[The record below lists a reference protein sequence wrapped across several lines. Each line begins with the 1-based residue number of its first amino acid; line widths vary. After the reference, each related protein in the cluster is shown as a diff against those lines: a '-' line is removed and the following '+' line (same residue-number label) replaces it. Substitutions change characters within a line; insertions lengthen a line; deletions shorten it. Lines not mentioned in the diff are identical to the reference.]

1 MLLTVKMLFRS
12 VLEGKRQV
20 LWQLAIFSCFINIM
34 ALAPSIYMLQVY
46 DRALQS
52 RNEITLLMLT
62 IIIFGI
68 LGFTAFLEYIR
79 SMVAIHVSKKI
90 DNELGNRVF
99 TAEFDAQLEK
109 YEGNAGQTLN
119 DVTILRQFFTGN
131 GLFAFFDAPWFPVYI
146 SVIFLFNPW
155 LGLLSLAGAV
165 VLIALAVLNE
175 KLSHTPLK
183 EAAHMS
189 RIASQLARTQLRQAS
204 VVAAMG
210 MSPALKQR
218 WEIAQGKFI
227 AWQQQASGY
236 NTMVSSTTRFI
247 RLSLQSM
254 VLGLGAWLAIR
265 GELTPGMMI
274 AGSILLARALSP
286 IEQIIGAWRQWKNVQ
301 DALERIDKLLI
312 EHPPRQPGLLLPA
325 PQGKLQVEN
334 IVGTAPNDGGRRLI
348 DNVSFSLEA
357 GETLG
362 IVGSSGSGKSTIA
375 RMLLGIWPLA
385 QGIIR
390 LDNADIHQW
399 ARDELGP
406 WIGWLPQ
413 ESSLFAGTIAENIA
427 RFQQPDSEKI
437 IEAARRAGVHE
448 LILHLPSGYDTIVG
462 DEGVGLSGGQKQRV
476 ALARALYGSPSL
488 VVLDEPDAA
497 LDDAGLAALMQTL
510 TKLKQEKI
518 TVILITHRKNMLPIT
533 DKLLVLSCGKVAKF
547 GPTRQL
553 LAASQAG
560 AKKYDSPSR
569 PTEKEMVPHSAA
581 GPKMTHSQSWSA
593 ITKSAAASKT
603 EPTQPHSNQDK

>member
-1 MLLTVKMLFRS
+1 MLLTLQMLFRS
-12 VLEGKRQV
+12 VLEGKARM
-20 LWQLAIFSCFINIM
+20 LWQLAIFSAFINVM

-62 IIIFGI
+62 LIIFGI
-68 LGFTAFLEYIR
+68 LGITAFLEYIR

-90 DNELGNRVF
+90 DNELGDKVF

-109 YEGNAGQTLN
+109 CWGNAGQTLN

-146 SVIFLFNPW
+146 GVIFLFNPW

-175 KLSHTPLK
+175 KLSHAPLK

-189 RIASQLARTQLRQAS
+189 RIASQLARAQLRQAS
-204 VVAAMG
+204 VIGAMG
-210 MSPALKQR
+210 MSPALRQR
-218 WEIAQGKFI
+218 WEVAQEKFI
-227 AWQQQASGY
+227 ACQQQASGY
-236 NTMVSSTTRFI
+236 NTMVASITRFI

-312 EHPPRQPGLLLPA
+312 ENPPRQQGLLLPP

-334 IVGTAPNDGGRRLI
+334 IAATAPNDDGRRLI

-362 IVGSSGSGKSTIA
+362 IVGSSGSGKSTMV
-375 RMLLGIWPLA
+375 RMLLGIWPLT

-390 LDNADIHQW
+390 LDDADIHHW
-399 ARDELGP
+399 AKDELGP

-413 ESSLFAGTIAENIA
+413 EPSLFAGTIAENIS
-427 RFQQPDSEKI
+427 RFQRPDSEKV
-437 IEAARRAGVHE
+437 IEAARRASVHE
-448 LILHLPSGYDTIVG
+448 LILHLPSGYDTLIG
-462 DEGVGLSGGQKQRV
+462 DEGVGLSGGQKQRI
-476 ALARALYGSPSL
+476 ALARALYGSPRL
-488 VVLDEPDAA
+488 VVLDEPDAG

-510 TKLKQEKI
+510 AKLKQEKI

-533 DKLLVLSCGKVAKF
+533 DKLLVLAQGKIATF
-547 GPTRQL
+547 GSTRQL
-553 LAASQAG
+553 LEAG
-560 AKKYDSPSR
+560 R
-569 PTEKEMVPHSAA
+569 T
-581 GPKMTHSQSWSA
+581 GPKMAHSQSWSA
-593 ITKSAAASKT
+593 GTTPPAAASKI
-603 EPTQPHSNQDK
+603 EPSRPHSKQPK